1 MALAG
6 LPWELAQMAGDNFD
20 WGSPDDLQRMML
32 RVREQLLLRRSLLWK
47 VGLAL
52 VALLVLATTVYQV
65 EPDEVGVVTRFS
77 RFVRTTNPG
86 PHLRLPLGIES
97 VRKVPVQ
104 RQLKQEFGF
113 RTVRSG
119 IGSEFRK
126 DEKTSAEAL
135 MLTGDLNVATVEWI
149 VQYKISDPYKYLF
162 KLRDVEDTFRM
173 MAEASMRQVVGDHSV
188 TELLTVGRE
197 AIATRAKDLLSTM
210 CKLYDNGITVQQL
223 VLQDVDPPEAV
234 KGSFNEVN
242 QAIQERER
250 AINEAWAEYNQ
261 EIPRARGSAEQILQG
276 AEGYAVDR
284 VNRAKGDA
292 QRFLALHEEYRK
304 APEVTR
310 TRLHLETMS
319 EVLPKAGQK
328 LVLDEQARGLLPLF
342 SLGRPVEKTVEKTV
356 VKP

>member
-1 MALAG
+1 MSG
-6 LPWELAQMAGDNFD
+6 NGFD
-20 WGSPDDLQRMML
+20 WGSQDDLRRMMTE
-32 RVREQLLLRRSLLWK
+32 VREQLARRRSLLWK
-47 VGLAL
+47 VGL
-52 VALLVLATTVYQV
+52 VLLVLLVFSTTYYQV

-86 PHLRLPLGIES
+86 PHLRLPLGIER
-97 VRKVPVQ
+97 VQKVPVQ

-113 RTVRSG
+113 RTIRSG
-119 IGSEFRK
+119 SEAAFRQ

-162 KLRDVEDTFRM
+162 KLRDVEATFRM
-173 MAEASMRQVVGDHSV
+173 MTEAAMRRVVGDHSV

-197 AIATRAKDLLSTM
+197 AIASRAKEMLSDM

-234 KGSFNEVN
+234 KASFNEVN

-250 AINEAWAEYNQ
+250 AINEAWSEYNQ
-261 EIPRARGSAEQILQG
+261 EIPRARGSAEQLLQG
-276 AEGYAVDR
+276 AEGYAIDR
-284 VNRAKGDA
+284 VNRAKGDG
-292 QRFLALHEEYRK
+292 QRFLALQEEYRK

-319 EVLPKAGQK
+319 AVLPRAGQK

-342 SLGRPVEKTVEKTV
+342 SLGGKTMQTLPTTAGD
-356 VKP
+356 KP